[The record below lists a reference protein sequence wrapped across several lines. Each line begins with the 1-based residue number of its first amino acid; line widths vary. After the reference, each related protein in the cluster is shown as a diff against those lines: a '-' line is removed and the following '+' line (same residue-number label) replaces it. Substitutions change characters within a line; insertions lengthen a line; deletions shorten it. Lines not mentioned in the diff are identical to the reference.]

1 MREAYGERDTAESAR
16 AFVSCEGLV
25 CKGFAIFLKFDS
37 AFLALNPHLFLH
49 LKAHINKAEVS
60 RGYCSGAC
68 LSCDTRPSAS
78 VAAVATPAEVSGCAL
93 HFSLP
98 FLLRLFTSFLSLSLS
113 LSFSLVFVP
122 SLRLNFDV
130 SKSTNLQPSQRNRHC
145 INCSHIFSNL
155 SWLHCHCQNGLS
167 RDQNRGGFFQH

>member
-1 MREAYGERDTAESAR
+1 MERGTQQRAR
-16 AFVSCEGLV
+16 ALLCLVRVWFV
-25 CKGFAIFLKFDS
+25 KGFAIFLKFDG
-37 AFLALNPHLFLH
+37 AFLALNPHPFLH

-78 VAAVATPAEVSGCAL
+78 VAAVAAPAEVSGCAL

-113 LSFSLVFVP
+113 LSLSFSLAFVP

-155 SWLHCHCQNGLS
+155 SWLHCHCQNG
-167 RDQNRGGFFQH
+167 